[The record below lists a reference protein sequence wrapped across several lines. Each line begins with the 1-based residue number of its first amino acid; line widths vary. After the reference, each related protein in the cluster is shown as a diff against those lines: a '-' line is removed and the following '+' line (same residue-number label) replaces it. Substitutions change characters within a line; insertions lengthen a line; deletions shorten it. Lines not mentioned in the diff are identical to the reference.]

1 MKKNWEFGVL
11 GDAVDKGSSNIS
23 LNKIQNDNGEFPVY
37 GAKGFAKN
45 ISFYQQENKYLA
57 IIKDGAGIGRI
68 SIHPEKSSVLATM
81 QYIIPKQSYDIKFLY
96 YFLNAVDFEN
106 YRMGSTIPHIYFK
119 HYKSEPF
126 PLINIEEQKQIVN
139 KLDQVIA
146 GIDKAKLNIEKN
158 LKNAKE
164 LFQGKLNEIFSQ
176 KGEGWVEKKLGEI
189 TSKIGSGSTPRG
201 GQSSYKEFGI
211 SLIRSLNVYDDGFR
225 EKKLAFIDNSQAQ
238 KLNNVAIESGDVL
251 LNITGG
257 SVARCCIAPNDFLPA
272 RVNQHVSIIRLKGD
286 AVSSEFLH
294 YSLIAKINK
303 DLLLRIGEQGATRQ
317 AITKAQIENFIVS
330 YPEDNKEQKQSV
342 KLIIRLKNQTLSL
355 ESKYQQELNSLEE
368 LKKSILEK
376 AFAGEL

>member
-189 TSKIGSGSTPRG
+189 TSKIGSGATPRG

-342 KLIIRLKNQTLSL
+342 ELIIRLKNQTLSL

>member
-189 TSKIGSGSTPRG
+189 TSKIGSGATPRG